1 MASYK
6 LSEQEIELALSGL
19 KNWQVQDNKLSKTFK
34 FNTFAEAM
42 GWMVT
47 VGIEADK
54 LNHHPEWCN
63 VYNRVTVNLCTHDL
77 GNAIGNLDVELATIM
92 DKAAENY

>member
-6 LSEQEIELALSGL
+6 LSEQEIELALTRL
-19 KNWQVQDNKLSKTFK
+19 PDWQVQDNKLSKTFK
-34 FNTFAEAM
+34 FKTFAEAM

-47 VGIEADK
+47 VGIKADK
-54 LNHHPEWCN
+54 LDHHPEWCN

-77 GNAIGNLDVELATIM
+77 GNVISNLDVELATFM
-92 DKAAENY
+92 DQVINQ